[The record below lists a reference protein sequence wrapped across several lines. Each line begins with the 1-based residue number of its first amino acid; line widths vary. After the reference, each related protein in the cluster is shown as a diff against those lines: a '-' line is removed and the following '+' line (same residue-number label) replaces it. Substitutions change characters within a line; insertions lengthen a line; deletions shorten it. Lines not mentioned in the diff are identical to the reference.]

1 MLNETELTILNGGQ
15 LSYGARLLYLT
26 VLLPNA
32 IRANTVM
39 DFALAQL
46 ALSVCRVGPLGITV
60 QEKNPSTQ
68 EIQTWLAELLQTELI
83 SVPLNETDNEARK
96 DNQVTS
102 IALESSNSNRPDVIT
117 EIPDYIRHPC
127 ARGFESS
134 FPQSSARLAPNTPT
148 KTPWTKLAEQDE
160 ARAKESFSNQG
171 FNQTPDNLGYQ
182 TNYST
187 SSKEPVFIPDNSDP
201 LAYMRRYARAYETT
215 PHLFAKG
222 HNFSQPSSTVS
233 GSNSLNSGPNSL
245 SSKGTPNFPATTSSS
260 FEAPPKYPNADTAY
274 ALGSAH
280 AYPKSNETTQTQAS
294 PFFKLALTI
303 NNGDTIILT
312 SRVPFTKKSSR
323 IFAMN
328 REWVPDETLA
338 ELATFTGLKGIGYS
352 REELNDFVTYWSL
365 KDVAYD
371 NTSWILKFLRYL
383 KIKRFQQ
390 SGRF

>member
-1 MLNETELTILNGGQ
+1 MLNETELTILNSGQ

-26 VLLPNA
+26 VLLPQA

-102 IALESSNSNRPDVIT
+102 IVLETTNSNRPDVIT
-117 EIPDYIRHPC
+117 EIPDYIKHPC

-171 FNQTPDNLGYQ
+171 FKTPNNLSYQ
-182 TNYST
+182 TNHST
-187 SSKEPVFIPDNSDP
+187 SSEDPAFIPDNSDP

-215 PHLFAKG
+215 LHPFAKG
-222 HNFSQPSSTVS
+222 HNFSQPSSTVL
-233 GSNSLNSGPNSL
+233 GPNSLNSGPNSQ
-245 SSKGTPNFPATTSSS
+245 SSRDTPNFSATGSSS
-260 FEAPPKYPNADTAY
+260 FGAPLKRPNADTAY
-274 ALGSAH
+274 ALGSAP
-280 AYPKSNETTQTQAS
+280 AYPNSNETTQIQAS

-303 NNGDTIILT
+303 NNGDPIILT
-312 SRVPFTKKSSR
+312 SRVPFTKKSSQ

-328 REWVPDETLA
+328 REWTPDETLA

-352 REELNDFVTYWSL
+352 REELNDFVTFWSL

-371 NTSWILKFLRYL
+371 NTSWMLKFLRYL

>member
-1 MLNETELTILNGGQ
+1 MLNETELTILNSGQ

-26 VLLPNA
+26 VLLPQA

-102 IALESSNSNRPDVIT
+102 IALETTNSNRPDVIT
-117 EIPDYIRHPC
+117 EIPDYIKHPS

-134 FPQSSARLAPNTPT
+134 FPKNSARLAPNTT
-148 KTPWTKLAEQDE
+148 TQTPWTKLAEQDE

-171 FNQTPDNLGYQ
+171 FKTPNNLGYQ
-182 TNYST
+182 TNHST
-187 SSKEPVFIPDNSDP
+187 SSEDPAFIPDNSDP

-215 PHLFAKG
+215 PHPFTKG
-222 HNFSQPSSTVS
+222 HNFSQSSSTV
-233 GSNSLNSGPNSL
+233 SGPNSL
-245 SSKGTPNFPATTSSS
+245 SSRDTPNFSATSSS
-260 FEAPPKYPNADTAY
+260 SFGAPPQRPNADTAY
-274 ALGSAH
+274 ALGSAP
-280 AYPKSNETTQTQAS
+280 AYPNSNETTQTQAS

-303 NNGDTIILT
+303 NNGDPIILT
-312 SRVPFTKKSSR
+312 SRVPFTKKSSQ

-328 REWVPDETLA
+328 REWTPDETLA

-352 REELNDFVTYWSL
+352 REELNDFVTFWSL
-365 KDVAYD
+365 KDIAFD
-371 NTSWILKFLRYL
+371 NTSWMLKFLRYL

>member
-134 FPQSSARLAPNTPT
+134 FPQSSARLAPNTPL
-148 KTPWTKLAEQDE
+148 KL
-160 ARAKESFSNQG
+160 
-171 FNQTPDNLGYQ
+171 LG
-182 TNYST
+182 
-187 SSKEPVFIPDNSDP
+187 
-201 LAYMRRYARAYETT
+201 
-215 PHLFAKG
+215 
-222 HNFSQPSSTVS
+222 
-233 GSNSLNSGPNSL
+233 L
-245 SSKGTPNFPATTSSS
+245 S
-260 FEAPPKYPNADTAY
+260 
-274 ALGSAH
+274 
-280 AYPKSNETTQTQAS
+280 
-294 PFFKLALTI
+294 
-303 NNGDTIILT
+303 
-312 SRVPFTKKSSR
+312 
-323 IFAMN
+323 
-328 REWVPDETLA
+328 
-338 ELATFTGLKGIGYS
+338 
-352 REELNDFVTYWSL
+352 
-365 KDVAYD
+365 
-371 NTSWILKFLRYL
+371 
-383 KIKRFQQ
+383 
-390 SGRF
+390 

>member
-1 MLNETELTILNGGQ
+1 MLNETELTILNSGQ

-26 VLLPNA
+26 VLLPQA

-102 IALESSNSNRPDVIT
+102 IALETTNSNRPDVIT
-117 EIPDYIRHPC
+117 EIPDYIKHPC

-171 FNQTPDNLGYQ
+171 FKTPNNLSYQ
-182 TNYST
+182 TNHST
-187 SSKEPVFIPDNSDP
+187 SSEDPAFIPDNSDP

-215 PHLFAKG
+215 PHPFTKG
-222 HNFSQPSSTVS
+222 HNFSQSSSTV
-233 GSNSLNSGPNSL
+233 SGPNSL
-245 SSKGTPNFPATTSSS
+245 SSRDTPNFSATSSS
-260 FEAPPKYPNADTAY
+260 SFGAPPQRPNADTAY
-274 ALGSAH
+274 ALGSAP
-280 AYPKSNETTQTQAS
+280 AYPNSNETTQTQAS

-303 NNGDTIILT
+303 NNGDPIILT
-312 SRVPFTKKSSR
+312 SRVPFTKKSSQ

-328 REWVPDETLA
+328 REWTPDETLA

-352 REELNDFVTYWSL
+352 REELNDFVT
-365 KDVAYD
+365 
-371 NTSWILKFLRYL
+371 F
-383 KIKRFQQ
+383 
-390 SGRF
+390 

>member
-1 MLNETELTILNGGQ
+1 MLNETELTILNSGQ

-26 VLLPNA
+26 VLLPQA

-102 IALESSNSNRPDVIT
+102 MALKATNSNRPDVIT
-117 EIPDYIRHPC
+117 EIPDYIKHPS
-127 ARGFESS
+127 ARGFGSS
-134 FPQSSARLAPNTPT
+134 FPQNSARLAPNTT
-148 KTPWTKLAEQDE
+148 TQTPWTKLAEQDE

-171 FNQTPDNLGYQ
+171 FKTPNNLSYQ
-182 TNYST
+182 TNHST
-187 SSKEPVFIPDNSDP
+187 SSKEPTFIPDNSDP

-215 PHLFAKG
+215 PHPFTEG
-222 HNFSQPSSTVS
+222 HNFSQSSSTV
-233 GSNSLNSGPNSL
+233 SGPNSL
-245 SSKGTPNFPATTSSS
+245 SSRDTPNFSATSSS
-260 FEAPPKYPNADTAY
+260 SFGAPLKRPNADTAY
-274 ALGSAH
+274 ALGSAP
-280 AYPKSNETTQTQAS
+280 AYPNSNETTQIQAS

-303 NNGDTIILT
+303 NNGDPIILT
-312 SRVPFTKKSSR
+312 SRVPFTKKSSQ

-328 REWVPDETLA
+328 REWTPDETLA

-352 REELNDFVTYWSL
+352 REELNDFVTFWSL
-365 KDVAYD
+365 KDVAFD
-371 NTSWILKFLRYL
+371 NTSWMLKFLRYL

>member
-1 MLNETELTILNGGQ
+1 MLNETELTILNSGQ

-26 VLLPNA
+26 VLLPQA

-102 IALESSNSNRPDVIT
+102 IALETTNSNRPDVIT
-117 EIPDYIRHPC
+117 EIPDYIKHPS

-134 FPQSSARLAPNTPT
+134 FPKNSARLAPNTT
-148 KTPWTKLAEQDE
+148 TQTPWTKLAEQDE

-171 FNQTPDNLGYQ
+171 FKTPNNLGYQ
-182 TNYST
+182 TNHST
-187 SSKEPVFIPDNSDP
+187 SSEDPAFIPDNSDP

-215 PHLFAKG
+215 PHPFTKG
-222 HNFSQPSSTVS
+222 HNFSQSSSTV
-233 GSNSLNSGPNSL
+233 SGPNSL
-245 SSKGTPNFPATTSSS
+245 SSRDTPNFSATSSS
-260 FEAPPKYPNADTAY
+260 SFGAPPQRPNADTAY
-274 ALGSAH
+274 ALGSAP
-280 AYPKSNETTQTQAS
+280 AYPNSNETTQTQAS

-303 NNGDTIILT
+303 NNGDPIILT
-312 SRVPFTKKSSR
+312 SRVPFTKKSSQ

-328 REWVPDETLA
+328 REWTPDETLA

-352 REELNDFVTYWSL
+352 REELNDFVTFWSL
-365 KDVAYD
+365 KDVAFD
-371 NTSWILKFLRYL
+371 NTSWMLKFLRYL

>member
-1 MLNETELTILNGGQ
+1 MLNETELTILNSGQ

-26 VLLPNA
+26 VLLPQA

-102 IALESSNSNRPDVIT
+102 IALETTNSNRPDVIT
-117 EIPDYIRHPC
+117 EIPDYIKHPS

-134 FPQSSARLAPNTPT
+134 FPKNSARLAPNTT
-148 KTPWTKLAEQDE
+148 TQTPWTKLAEQDE

-171 FNQTPDNLGYQ
+171 FKTPNNLSYQ
-182 TNYST
+182 TNHST
-187 SSKEPVFIPDNSDP
+187 SSEDPAFIPDNSDP

-215 PHLFAKG
+215 PHPFTKG
-222 HNFSQPSSTVS
+222 HNFSQSSSTV
-233 GSNSLNSGPNSL
+233 SGPNSL
-245 SSKGTPNFPATTSSS
+245 SSRDTPNFSATSSS
-260 FEAPPKYPNADTAY
+260 SFGAPPQRPNADTAY
-274 ALGSAH
+274 ALGSAP
-280 AYPKSNETTQTQAS
+280 AYPNSNETTQTQAS

-303 NNGDTIILT
+303 NNGDPIILT
-312 SRVPFTKKSSR
+312 SRVPFTKKSSQ

-328 REWVPDETLA
+328 REWTPDETLA

-352 REELNDFVTYWSL
+352 REELNDFVTFWSL
-365 KDVAYD
+365 KDVAFD
-371 NTSWILKFLRYL
+371 NTSWMLKFLRYL